1 MNDDYNVGDIA
12 DKFSKLD
19 YFTQRTIMHEF
30 PEVFPKPKQ
39 YHAREFYPTPE
50 RRFRMS
56 EFFGGF
62 MIVLYSI
69 GILATIL
76 QWMGF

>member
-1 MNDDYNVGDIA
+1 MDKEYKTGDIVNE
-12 DKFSKLD
+12 FSKLD
-19 YFTQRTIMHEF
+19 YFTQRTIMNEF

-39 YHAREFYPTPE
+39 YHDREFYPTPE
-50 RRFRMS
+50 RKFKMS

-62 MIVLYSI
+62 MVVLYSI